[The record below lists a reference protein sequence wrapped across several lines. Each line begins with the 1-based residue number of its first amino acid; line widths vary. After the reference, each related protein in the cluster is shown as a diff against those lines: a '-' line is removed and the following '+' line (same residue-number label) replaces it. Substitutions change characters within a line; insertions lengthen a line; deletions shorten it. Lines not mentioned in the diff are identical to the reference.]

1 MNLERDPG
9 RAKPGTPASVA
20 PAVPDDGSA
29 SVARPIDRGV
39 RGFIVAAM
47 LLVGSAAASPL
58 LFPART
64 DEYFAWTIRPPLTAS
79 WLGAGYASAFVAL
92 WMTRRRT
99 DWRDVRIGVA
109 VVSTGLVAILVAT
122 LLHLDR
128 FHWSSPHLS
137 ARLWAWAW
145 LAWYV
150 VLPPVLVV
158 VLLRQRRR
166 AALQSGQAR
175 TVTHAP
181 ARPPLTIGFRM
192 LAGTTAAAM
201 TLYGALLFLAPA
213 LARDVW
219 PWPLTPLTARM
230 IGAWWIGVAV
240 ALAAAARSENF
251 GQVRVAA
258 PAFVLYAV
266 LQLAQLGLAR
276 DALGPAPAL
285 PAVVLLVALL
295 VVGAW
300 AAGAARGP

>member
-9 RAKPGTPASVA
+9 RSKLTTPASGA
-20 PAVPDDGSA
+20 PAVLDDGSA
-29 SVARPIDRGV
+29 PVARSIDPGV

-47 LLVGSAAASPL
+47 LLVGSAAASL
-58 LFPART
+58 LVFPART
-64 DEYFAWTIRPPLTAS
+64 EEYFAWTIRPPLTAS

-166 AALQSGQAR
+166 ATLRPGPAR
-175 TVTHAP
+175 AVTHAP
-181 ARPPLTIGFRM
+181 ARPPLTIGFRT

-201 TLYGALLFLAPA
+201 TLYGAILFLAPA
-213 LARDVW
+213 LAGDVW

-240 ALAAAARSENF
+240 ALAAAARSEDF

-276 DALGPAPAL
+276 ETLGPAPVL

>member
-1 MNLERDPG
+1 MNLERVPG
-9 RAKPGTPASVA
+9 RAKPSPPQSGVPAELG
-20 PAVPDDGSA
+20 DGSA
-29 SVARPIDRGV
+29 SVARPIDPGV

-47 LLVGSAAASPL
+47 LLVGSAAASLL
-58 LFPART
+58 LFPSRT
-64 DEYFAWTIRPPLTAS
+64 DVYFAWTIRPPLTAS

-145 LAWYV
+145 LAWYG
-150 VLPPVLVV
+150 VLPPALVV

-166 AALQSGQAR
+166 ATVLSGEAR
-175 TVTHAP
+175 AATREP
-181 ARPPLTIGFRM
+181 ARSRLTPGFRV
-192 LAGTTAAAM
+192 LAGATGVAM
-201 TLYGALLFLAPA
+201 TLYGLILFLAPA

-230 IGAWWIGVAV
+230 IGAWWVGVAV

-266 LQLAQLGLAR
+266 LQLAQLVLAR
-276 DALGPAPAL
+276 DTLGPASTL
-285 PAVVLLVALL
+285 PAAGLLVALL
-295 VVGAW
+295 AVGVW
-300 AAGAARGP
+300 AEGAARRP